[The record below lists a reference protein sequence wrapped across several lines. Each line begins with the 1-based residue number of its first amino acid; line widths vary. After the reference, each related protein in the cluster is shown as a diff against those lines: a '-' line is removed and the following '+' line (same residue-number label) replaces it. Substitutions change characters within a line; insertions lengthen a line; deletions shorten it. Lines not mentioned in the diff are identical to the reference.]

1 MLIMQDLSPAARVQ
15 AAERLSSP
23 DLGRWLAQVQ
33 QVGRCA
39 HPIRVV
45 GSSETIDTTTGVVL
59 RSYSSASE
67 PDGITYLRCGNRR
80 RAVSESCSHQYQ
92 GDVYHVIMAGAA
104 GGMKNVPQTVAEHPL
119 VFATLTA
126 PSFGPVHAAKK
137 PGQRGTRRCRP
148 RSGGGRKLCR
158 HGRPVWCMAVHDHDD
173 TLVGQPLCR
182 ECYDYRGH
190 LVWQWYAPEL
200 WRRFTIALGR
210 TLARHL
216 SLSETACRRV
226 VRVQF
231 AKVAEFQRRGV
242 VHFHALIRLDG
253 HPTDTDPYPAPG
265 RSVTADALVELVLQ
279 AAGEVSCEAS
289 PVDSHDVARVLRFG
303 RQVDAR
309 AVHGDADREVAT
321 GVELHPETVAAYV
334 AKYATK
340 AAADLADAQ
349 AGPNPHLA
357 RLKRLVSKTALR
369 AGCAGLTGP
378 DGQYKG
384 WGRWAD
390 MLGFRGHFA
399 SKSRRYSTTLG
410 RLRQARRDHVR
421 SRLNAAQVGEPVRV
435 GDGPDLAELEADTT
449 LVIGSWRFAGIG
461 WLTAGDAA
469 LAAASAAR
477 ARDD

>member
-1 MLIMQDLSPAARVQ
+1 MLITTDLSPAVRTEVV
-15 AAERLSSP
+15 ERLTSP
-23 DLGRWLAQVQ
+23 GLGRWLAQVQ
-33 QVGRCA
+33 QVGWCA
-39 HPIRVV
+39 HPIRVA

-67 PDGITYLRCGNRR
+67 PDGIAYLRCGNRR
-80 RAVSESCSHQYQ
+80 RAVCESCSYQYQ

-104 GGMKNVPQTVAEHPL
+104 GGMKNVPAEVAEHPL

-126 PSFGPVHAAKK
+126 PSFGAVHAAKK
-137 PGQRGTRRCRP
+137 PGQRGSRRCRP
-148 RSGGGRKLCR
+148 RSGDGRKLCT
-158 HGRPVWCMAVHDHDD
+158 HGRPTWCMAVHDHDQV
-173 TLVGQPLCR
+173 LVGQSLCR
-182 ECYDYRGH
+182 ECYDYLGH

-200 WRRFTIALGR
+200 WRRFTIALG
-210 TLARHL
+210 
-216 SLSETACRRV
+216 
-226 VRVQF
+226 RVQF

-253 HPTDTDPYPAPG
+253 HPTDTDPFPPPA
-265 RSVTADALVELVLQ
+265 RTVTASALVELVLQ

-289 PVDSHDVARVLRFG
+289 PVDGHDVGRVLSFG

-309 AVHGDADREVAT
+309 AVHGDADREAAT

-340 AAADLADAQ
+340 AAADLADSQ

-357 RLKRLVSKTALR
+357 RLKRLVRRTALR

-378 DGQYKG
+378 DGPYKG
-384 WGRWAD
+384 WSRWAD

-421 SRLNAAQVGEPVRV
+421 ARLNKLHGGEPVRV
-435 GDGPDLAELEADTT
+435 GYDADLAKLEAESA

-461 WLTAGDAA
+461 WLTEGDAA